1 LNWDRPAGR
10 RAVLTS
16 LRPRG
21 KTLKPEA
28 VIPIKGVK
36 MALMRSVGVFLYN
49 VALFLTLLFLFLNF
63 KNYNF
68 EAPDSTAD
76 YSGTLE
82 LVIDFVLGAF
92 IAFGIGMT
100 VAVSLSKSRK
110 KGFWFGIL
118 LGLFWIF
125 MAVSALFIFLSPL
138 LSDDVSTPGWKHG
151 VAGISIALAFLPTLA
166 LLLLMFPGTFDREKI
181 VEAVTKN
188 LKKDD
193 DEGLPFCPECKFRVK
208 ESWKYCPNCGS
219 KFSD

>member
-1 LNWDRPAGR
+1 MTAALTLHR
-10 RAVLTS
+10 RM
-16 LRPRG
+16 G

-28 VIPIKGVK
+28 VIPLKGVK

-49 VALFLTLLFLFLNF
+49 VAIFLTLLFLFLNF

-68 EAPDSTAD
+68 EAPDATVE

-92 IAFGIGMT
+92 IAYGIGMT
-100 VAVSLSKSRK
+100 VAASLSKSRK

-118 LGLFWIF
+118 LCLFWVFTAI
-125 MAVSALFIFLSPL
+125 ASLFIFLNPI
-138 LSDDVSTPGWKHG
+138 LSDDVSTPGWVHG
-151 VAGISIALAFLPTLA
+151 IAGISIALAFLPTMA
-166 LLLLMFPGTFDREKI
+166 LLLLMFPGNYDKEKI

-193 DEGLPFCPECKFRVK
+193 DESLPFCPECKFRVK
-208 ESWKYCPNCGS
+208 EQWKYCPNCGS